1 MAPTLTTLYHRR
13 SFSGCLRMYS
23 IALLLHV
30 LGATVWTGGHLVL
43 SFCILPPALRERSP
57 THIRN
62 FEQRFEKIG
71 IPALLTQI
79 VTGLYMASQ
88 LQPDPARWFGLDN
101 IVSQTITLK
110 LALLAA
116 TAALAVDA
124 RLRIIPKLTEHNLV
138 SLAWHVIPVT
148 IISVLFVVVGVS
160 FRTGSLL

>member
-1 MAPTLTTLYHRR
+1 
-13 SFSGCLRMYS
+13 MYS
-23 IALLLHV
+23 IALTLHV

-57 THIRN
+57 TMVRS

-71 IPALLTQI
+71 IPALLIQI

-88 LQPDPARWFGLDN
+88 LQPDPARWLGLDN
-101 IVSQTITLK
+101 VISQTVTLK

-116 TAALAVDA
+116 TAVLAVDA
-124 RLRIIPKLTEHNLV
+124 RLRIIPRLTEHNLV

-148 IISVLFVVVGVS
+148 VISVLFVIVGVG
-160 FRTGSLL
+160 FRTGGLL

>member
-1 MAPTLTTLYHRR
+1 
-13 SFSGCLRMYS
+13 MYS

-57 THIRN
+57 TYIRN

-88 LQPDPARWFGLDN
+88 LQPDPARWFGLDTV
-101 IVSQTITLK
+101 VSQTITLK

>member
-1 MAPTLTTLYHRR
+1 
-13 SFSGCLRMYS
+13 MYS

-30 LGATVWTGGHLVL
+30 LGATIWTGGHLVL

-57 THIRN
+57 TLIRN

-79 VTGLYMASQ
+79 ITGLYLASL
-88 LQPDPARWFGLDN
+88 LQPDPALWLGFSGL
-101 IVSQTITLK
+101 VSQTITLK
-110 LALLAA
+110 LILLGA

-124 RLRIIPKLTEHNLV
+124 RLRIIPNLTEHNLV

-148 IISVLFVVVGVS
+148 VISVLFVVVGVS
-160 FRTGSLL
+160 VRTGGVL

>member
-57 THIRN
+57 TLIRN

-101 IVSQTITLK
+101 ILSQTITLK

-116 TAALAVDA
+116 TAVLAVDA